1 MKKLFSILN
10 LFVLVSFAVLI
21 ILGTGCKPAKSDE
34 MPITTKSKEAREL
47 FIQGRDLAEKGHT
60 EKANELFTQAV
71 QKDPEFA
78 LAYLFKAGT
87 SPDTKEGKAALAK
100 ALSLAP
106 NVSPGEQKIL
116 AAEQATY
123 QENNMVK
130 YNQIYQELAAMF
142 PKDKHIQ
149 WYLGGSYDNLAEYDK
164 EIAAY
169 EQALAIDKNF
179 APAYQSLGYIY
190 RWKNQYDKAEANFQ
204 EYLKLNPKEP
214 SAHVNLADLYRRMG
228 KFDDALQHYKEAVQI
243 DPSFRNAQIKIGT
256 TLAFMGK
263 YEEARQALQ
272 KLIDGEVKPAFKLY
286 DQQDIARMYI
296 YEGDYAKAL
305 EATDKAIEMAKELGL
320 PEQLAFNHEVKF
332 NVFVELGDW
341 DKADASLAEVLKIA
355 ENADLAPVAKEY
367 YRAANPYWQALV
379 ATGRKDFKAA
389 LAKADEFKAKIEAIK
404 NPVWQKYPGWLL
416 GYIAYAQ
423 GDYNKAVQNF
433 SQGEMD
439 SVWIMYY
446 FAAAKEKAG
455 DTAGASELYKK
466 VANWNMDDLSYALVR
481 KKAASKV
488 T

>member
-1 MKKLFSILN
+1 MKKLFCVLS
-10 LFVLVSFAVLI
+10 LFVLISFALLTVLQ
-21 ILGTGCKPAKSDE
+21 TGCRPAKSDE
-34 MPITTKSKEAREL
+34 VPVTTKSKEAREL

-87 SPDTKEGKAALAK
+87 SPDTKEGKAAFAK
-100 ALSLAP
+100 ALSLVP
-106 NVSPGEQKIL
+106 NASPGEQKLL
-116 AAEQATY
+116 AAEQAAY
-123 QENNMVK
+123 QENNTVK

-149 WYLGGSYDNLAEYDK
+149 WYLGGSYDGLAEYDK

-190 RWKNQYDKAEANFQ
+190 RWKNQYDKADANFQ

-214 SAHVNLADLYRRMG
+214 SAHVNLADLYRKMG
-228 KFDDALQHYKEAVQI
+228 KFEDALQHYKEAVQI
-243 DPSFRNAQIKIGT
+243 DPLFREAQLKVGT
-256 TLAFMGK
+256 TLAFTGK
-263 YEEARQALQ
+263 CEEARQALQ
-272 KLIDGEVKPAFKLY
+272 KIMDGETKPAFKLY
-286 DQQDIARMYI
+286 DQQDIARMYV

-305 EATDKAIEMAKELGL
+305 EATDKAIQMAQELGL
-320 PEQLAFNHEVKF
+320 PEQVAFNHQVKSF
-332 NVFVELGDW
+332 LFFELNDW
-341 DKADASLAEVLKIA
+341 DKAESSFAEVLKTA
-355 ENADLAPVAKEY
+355 ENADLAPATKEF
-367 YRAANPYWQALV
+367 YRAASPYWQALV
-379 ATGRKDFKAA
+379 AAGRKDFKAA

-404 NPVWQKYPGWLL
+404 NPVWQKFPGWLL

-423 GDYNKAVQNF
+423 GDYNRAVQNF

-439 SVWIMYY
+439 DVWIMYY

-455 DTAGASELYKK
+455 DAAGASELYKK
-466 VANWNMDDLSYALVR
+466 VANWNLDDVWYAFVR
-481 KKAASKV
+481 QKAASKV